1 MKHMNKEIGMGHAN
15 KEMGMGMGK
24 EYGMP
29 EYGQPEE
36 NMQQPADPQAEME
49 AQFDQMAQS
58 APQPEK
64 PFTVKVIYGMVKE
77 LNSLMSKLS
86 DEDIPEISFDSGA
99 AQNGKFDQA
108 LPGELFIMLIAI
120 TQLLQMV
127 GGGEF
132 ADKYNFDPYT
142 AVTDTDLRKITA
154 QLKRIGKDKKLI
166 AGVKEM
172 TEGEDMGQAD
182 APMADEPEMQ
192 SSPAAMSEEDTELAS
207 AMAQT

>member
-1 MKHMNKEIGMGHAN
+1 M
-15 KEMGMGMGK
+15 
-24 EYGMP
+24 YGMKK
-29 EYGQPEE
+29 EYGQPNEYGQPQE
-36 NMQQPADPQAEME
+36 QMQGTQPMAPEQDQSPADPQAEME
-49 AQFDQMAQS
+49 QQFDQMAQS

-64 PFTVKVIYGMVKE
+64 PFTVKVIDGMVRE

-99 AQNGKFDQA
+99 AQGGKFDQA
-108 LPGELFIMLIAI
+108 LPGELFVMLIAI

-132 ADKYNFDPYT
+132 ADKYSFDPYT

-172 TEGEDMGQAD
+172 TQGEDMGQGE
-182 APMADEPEMQ
+182 APMDEEPQMQ
-192 SSPAAMSEEDTELAS
+192 SSPAEMSQEDSELAS
-207 AMAQT
+207 AMA